1 VSTFAWALGRFA
13 GRRRVRQR
21 CAEPDRRPRFAVAW
35 ALASLAGQALSGGN
49 GQIKPR
55 EPGRPRRNATTLRGA
70 GSPAAP
76 PAARL
81 LARLAGKAASAAT
94 GRSNRENRGA
104 RPDATTL
111 HGGGVAG
118 NASSCLGLT
127 RLAGRAAS
135 AAKGRSNRE
144 NRGARNPMR
153 RRCADQ
159 PVSPF
164 RRVDEFRY
172 HPPGG
177 ASWASANRRSFLKKR
192 RARHSLELGCE
203 GNSPPN
209 QAVGI
214 KTGFPR
220 RRQA

>member
-172 HPPGG
+172 HPPRGG
-177 ASWASANRRSFLKKR
+177 LHGQARTADHSSKNGERAIPSSLGARGIHRQIKR
-192 RARHSLELGCE
+192 LG
-203 GNSPPN
+203 
-209 QAVGI
+209 
-214 KTGFPR
+214 
-220 RRQA
+220 